1 MAKEINKRNTI
12 YMVAVMQ
19 SYIEGK
25 TIEVSDKPKEEN
37 MLSAWRVDPSPEW
50 DWLNKNYRVSQFDS
64 LKEVCQELKLKK
76 AIQDCMV
83 RNEKQLKTV
92 KEWN

>member
-25 TIEVSDKPKEEN
+25 TIEVSNKPKEEN
-37 MLSAWRVDPSPEW
+37 VLSAWRVDPSPEW
-50 DWLNKNYRVSQFDS
+50 DCLIKIIGFLNSI
-64 LKEVCQELKLKK
+64 L
-76 AIQDCMV
+76 
-83 RNEKQLKTV
+83 
-92 KEWN
+92 